1 MSEACMKTAEP
12 INVKVYD
19 NVGTMEVDCR
29 VQYYDVITNP
39 RWRTVAKST
48 KMFMSA
54 YLSEKWFDYD
64 DRDTNKMIWS
74 KFEYF

>member
-1 MSEACMKTAEP
+1 MKTAEP

-54 YLSEKWFDYD
+54 YLSEK
-64 DRDTNKMIWS
+64 
-74 KFEYF
+74 